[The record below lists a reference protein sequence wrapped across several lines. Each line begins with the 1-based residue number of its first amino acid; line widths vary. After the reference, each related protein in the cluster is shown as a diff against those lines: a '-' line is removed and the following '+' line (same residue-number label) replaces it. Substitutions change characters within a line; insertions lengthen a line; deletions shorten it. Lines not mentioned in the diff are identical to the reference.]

1 MRAHGRKKPGRPPI
15 SVDIRA
21 QASIVR
27 AEMTNR
33 SQPWVAMLNIVLLFT
48 QSCPA
53 AGLQAFG
60 QPVANE
66 ITGGN
71 SGNTP
76 ATGQATENEQEAT
89 KPESTLPLEEP
100 VDPEKYVCGS
110 GDLFQLNFWGRQ
122 NSSVSFLIDPSG
134 RAFVPRVGYVQ
145 VAGLLL
151 KDAVAALQKA
161 VSRYYPRLSFDF
173 SLVKPRTFL
182 VHVVGAVAKPGI
194 YSAHATD
201 RLTKV
206 LTAAGGRSTP
216 DAKGDGSSSS
226 GSGSLRR
233 IEISRRDGE
242 KLPADLLLYQL
253 HGDTKNNPYLNDGDI
268 ITVPF
273 ESLVASITGAVQR
286 PGRYELVSTKDLSEL
301 VGAAGGLRATAT
313 KQLPILLSRR
323 DQGNDRLAQA
333 RLAFPP
339 SGELPPLALRNEDSI
354 HLPVASE
361 LQRSVMLVGAIPGA
375 SQADEATGI
384 KQMAY
389 EQGDT
394 VRTLIER
401 AGGVGSGADYK
412 GSYIVRMQGTEKVV
426 IPLDLEALLVYRD
439 MKADREVRIGDV
451 INVPYQRHSIMVE
464 GAVMRPGV
472 YQFNPRFRVLDY
484 IALAGG
490 PSKMAQDT
498 EEYRIVTPKGKSALI
513 SGKTEVQPGD
523 TLMVPERHFSRA
535 EVTQIVIAVAGLA
548 ITSAALILTAYSVT
562 K

>member
-1 MRAHGRKKPGRPPI
+1 MRKYERETPGRPPN

-27 AEMTNR
+27 ADMTNR
-33 SQPWVAMLNIVLLFT
+33 CQPWVAILNIVLLLA

-53 AGLQAFG
+53 AGLQTFG
-60 QPVANE
+60 PPAGNE

-71 SGNTP
+71 SGTQP
-76 ATGQATENEQEAT
+76 AAGRATEAEQDAT
-89 KPESTLPLEEP
+89 KTESTLPLEEP
-100 VDPEKYVCGS
+100 VDPDKYVCGS
-110 GDLFQLNFWGRQ
+110 GDVFQLNFWGHQ
-122 NSSVSFLIDPSG
+122 NSTVSFLIDPSG
-134 RAFVPRVGYVQ
+134 RAFVPRVGYVR
-145 VAGLLL
+145 VAGMLL

-161 VSRYYPRLSFDF
+161 VSRYYPKLSFDF

-206 LTAAGGRSTP
+206 LTEAGGRSNP
-216 DAKGDGSSSS
+216 DAKSDAS

-233 IEISRRDGE
+233 IEISRRNGE
-242 KLPADLLLYQL
+242 KLAADLLLYQL
-253 HGDTKNNPYLNDGDI
+253 HGDTKNNPYLGDGDI

-273 ESLVASITGAVQR
+273 ESLVATVTGAVQR
-286 PGRYELVSTKDLSEL
+286 PGRYELVSTKDLAEL
-301 VGAAGGLRATAT
+301 VDSAGGLRPTAT
-313 KQLPILLSRR
+313 RLLPVLLSRR
-323 DQGNDRLAQA
+323 DQGNDRLAQS
-333 RLAFPP
+333 RLGFSP
-339 SGELPPLALRNEDSI
+339 SGALPPLALRNEDTI
-354 HLPVASE
+354 HIPAASE

-384 KQMAY
+384 KQMPY

-426 IPLDLEALLVYRD
+426 IPLNLEALLVYRD

-472 YQFNPRFRVLDY
+472 YQFNPRFHVLDY

-490 PSKMAQDT
+490 PSKMARDA
-498 EEYRIVTPKGKSALI
+498 EEYRIVTPQGKSALI
-513 SGKTEVQPGD
+513 SDKTEVQPGD

-535 EVTQIVIAVAGLA
+535 EVTQIIIAAAGLA
-548 ITSAALILTAYSVT
+548 ITSAALIFTAYSVT
-562 K
+562 KK